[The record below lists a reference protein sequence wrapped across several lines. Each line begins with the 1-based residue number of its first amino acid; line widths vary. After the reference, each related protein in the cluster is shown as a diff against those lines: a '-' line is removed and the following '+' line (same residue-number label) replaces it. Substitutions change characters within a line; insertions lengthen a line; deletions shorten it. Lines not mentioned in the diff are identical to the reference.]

1 MLKLFG
7 NTFLDLKILGG
18 GGISDNEFKIQKMAV
33 EEIET
38 AIFLRSKPGNVAN
51 TKKQTKKQFYH
62 ENHTKQEKK
71 DCTHCQMKGA

>member
-18 GGISDNEFKIQKMAV
+18 GGISDYEFKIQKMAV

-38 AIFLRSKPGNVAN
+38 AIFYALNLA
-51 TKKQTKKQFYH
+51 
-62 ENHTKQEKK
+62 
-71 DCTHCQMKGA
+71 ML

>member
-18 GGISDNEFKIQKMAV
+18 WGISDNEFKIQNMAV

-38 AIFLRSKPGNVAN
+38 AIFYGLNPA
-51 TKKQTKKQFYH
+51 
-62 ENHTKQEKK
+62 
-71 DCTHCQMKGA
+71 ML